1 MVKVEIVNIVS
12 TASLAEDVDLK
23 ALRNAKE
30 ISYNSKIYG
39 GKVAYFKTEKMQG
52 RVSIFNSGKMISV
65 GTKSETQA
73 FKELELAMHFL
84 IKKRFAKQVKL
95 QPKIQNLVVTADLE
109 KNLVLEELSEQI
121 NMIYEPDQFPGAILR
136 FEKPFKSTILL
147 FASGKAVVAGLKS
160 SEQISP
166 TIQKLNQFIE
176 SQ

>member
-84 IKKRFAKQVKL
+84 IKKRFAKQVSIPEL
-95 QPKIQNLVVTADLE
+95 PVPGTA